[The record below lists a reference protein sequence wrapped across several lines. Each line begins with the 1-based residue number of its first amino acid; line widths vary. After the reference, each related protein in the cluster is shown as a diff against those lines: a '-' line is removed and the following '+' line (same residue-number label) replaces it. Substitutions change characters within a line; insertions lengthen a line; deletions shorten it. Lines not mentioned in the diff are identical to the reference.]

1 VLCDTRPVCP
11 VCGGLECLCRP
22 RFFAGQLLTEDDL
35 NRLEQY
41 VVDKGKLR
49 NRYLFGSGVACGLEV
64 VCAVC
69 DADANRKVVVK
80 PGYALSPCGND
91 IVVCRQETVDMCELI
106 SRCRPPQ
113 ADECLDPN
121 AAAVLECVDAAEDWV
136 LAVCSDEQ
144 PSRGVTALRG
154 SGATPTCK
162 CGGNCGCG
170 GGGAGKG
177 GCGCQGTGTAY
188 TAKPAKTPAFVAAQ
202 CEPTLI
208 CETYRFTAYKAP
220 KKTSNTVQW
229 GELVTRFWCC
239 IAPLLQAYG
248 ELPKQGATEDELL
261 NWYLASKQT
270 LRDFIIS
277 QGLYDCEVVQKFAA
291 IQDPVKGRQDAG
303 AFLALWQES
312 LWALLV
318 VASEVLQKCLCAA
331 LLPPCPPPALAD
343 CVPLAT
349 VTVRRNPCRVTH
361 ICNLSARS
369 FLITMPNLEY
379 WLSWIPLFGQNNQ
392 GPSLRQL
399 FEAMCCTPMGD
410 VVGNLRR
417 ENPNLNSGAATTFGG
432 VDMSSKASP
441 RPAAAP
447 VPGSAFNQMMWSNS
461 FDPQR
466 KMTAPRFLLGAMGAT
481 DANNQPLAS
490 DAELGQPAAA
500 LLLSQVAGPALST
513 LLPPAVVAGGTF
525 GAGAATARGDDVAA
539 LARTVSEL
547 QATVRKQQRDIERL
561 KKK

>member
-1 VLCDTRPVCP
+1 
-11 VCGGLECLCRP
+11 
-22 RFFAGQLLTEDDL
+22 
-35 NRLEQY
+35 
-41 VVDKGKLR
+41 
-49 NRYLFGSGVACGLEV
+49 
-64 VCAVC
+64 
-69 DADANRKVVVK
+69 
-80 PGYALSPCGND
+80 
-91 IVVCRQETVDMCELI
+91 M
-106 SRCRPPQ
+106 
-113 ADECLDPN
+113 
-121 AAAVLECVDAAEDWV
+121 
-136 LAVCSDEQ
+136 
-144 PSRGVTALRG
+144 
-154 SGATPTCK
+154 
-162 CGGNCGCG
+162 
-170 GGGAGKG
+170 
-177 GCGCQGTGTAY
+177 
-188 TAKPAKTPAFVAAQ
+188 
-202 CEPTLI
+202 
-208 CETYRFTAYKAP
+208 
-220 KKTSNTVQW
+220 

-525 GAGAATARGDDVAA
+525 DAGAAAARGDDVAA